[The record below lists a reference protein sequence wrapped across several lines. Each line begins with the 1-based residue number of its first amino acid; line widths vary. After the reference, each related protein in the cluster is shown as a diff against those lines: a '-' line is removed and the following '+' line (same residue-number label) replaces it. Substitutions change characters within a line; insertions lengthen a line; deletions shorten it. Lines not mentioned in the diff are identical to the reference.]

1 MLSGVFASIMAYGL
15 PSLLTSRPVLL
26 DGAIG
31 TMLAPGL
38 QPIDSSLANLHRNY
52 LISGADIITTHTF
65 SLQHLSNP
73 DITFEA
79 NLAAADIAR
88 TSADAFSSATH
99 PRFVAGSVGPT
110 AISLSADSDATNA
123 LTHAYFRQICGLIR
137 GGADIILIETI
148 TDPLNARAAIQA
160 FYAAANAEER
170 APYLMLSF
178 AICHSG
184 CILAG
189 GHTLQNALDIIDPPQ
204 DVLSVGV
211 NCSSSPEYEFE
222 ALQYLSTLPVKYR
235 SLCPNAGYPAP
246 DGTYPLT
253 PDQFSAAMQ
262 DAAHTGLAH
271 ILGGC
276 CGTTPAHIKALH
288 DQIFYKNICNCFI

>member
-1 MLSGVFASIMAYGL
+1 MAYGL
-15 PSLLTSRPVLL
+15 LSLLASRPVLL

-38 QPIDSSLANLHRNY
+38 PPADCAIAGLHRSY
-52 LISGADIITTHTF
+52 LSSGADIITTHTF
-65 SLQHLSNP
+65 CAQHLSNP

-79 NLAAADIAR
+79 NLAAAEIAR
-88 TSADAFSSATH
+88 ASADTFSSAAR

-110 AISLSADSDATNA
+110 AISLSADSDATDL
-123 LTHAYFRQICGLIR
+123 LTNAYFRQICGLIR

-160 FYAAANAEER
+160 FHAASDAEER

-184 CILAG
+184 CRLAG
-189 GHTLQNALDIIDPPQ
+189 GHTLQQALDIIDLPQ
-204 DVLSVGV
+204 DILSVGV
-211 NCSSSPEYEFE
+211 NCSSSPEYALE
-222 ALQYLSTLPVKYR
+222 ALQYLSTLPIKYR
-235 SLCPNAGYPAP
+235 SICPNAGYPAP

-253 PDQFSAAMQ
+253 PGQFATAMQ
-262 DAAHTGLAH
+262 DVAITGLAH

-288 DQIFYKNICNCFI
+288 DLMSCPP